1 MSQLTL
7 ISSDTD
13 SLRPFVQGA
22 LDREADL
29 LETSI
34 EKTKKRIR
42 DFEARYQLSTE
53 EFLECYRENKI
64 QETLET
70 IEWVG
75 ESRML
80 TSLQESL
87 RTLRGIQI
95 ED

>member
-7 ISSDTD
+7 TSSDTD

-29 LETSI
+29 LESSI

-42 DFEARYQLSTE
+42 NFEARYQLSTE
-53 EFLECYRENKI
+53 EFLERYRENKV

-75 ESRML
+75 EYRML
-80 TSLQESL
+80 ASLQKSPAYAA
-87 RTLRGIQI
+87 RNSN
-95 ED
+95 